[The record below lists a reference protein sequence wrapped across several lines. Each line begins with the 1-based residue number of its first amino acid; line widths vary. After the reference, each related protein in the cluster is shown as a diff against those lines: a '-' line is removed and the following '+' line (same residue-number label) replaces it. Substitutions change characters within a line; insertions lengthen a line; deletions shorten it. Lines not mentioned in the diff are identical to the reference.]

1 MRSNNSTPFW
11 SVNMK
16 IYLLITLIFS
26 GFALNVFSQR
36 VGFIATDVIRE
47 NFPEAKQAEQRIR
60 SIVDE
65 WKRELEELD
74 QRIENLK
81 FEISKNRLVWSD
93 EERRFKEKELVDLNS
108 QKLAYSRKKFEPGG
122 EYDYIVKTILQPV
135 EEKILAAMQKVA
147 ADNGF
152 DLIWDKSTQP
162 LAYVNYKYD
171 LTLKVLREL
180 GVDVSNMEKEL
191 QEKISKDPR
200 NQQKETPSSLRKKS
214 RSRKQI
220 QQKVEPEPN
229 SKEEKNVEVEPNK

>member
-26 GFALNVFSQR
+26 GFTLNVFSQR